1 MPPTSGHES
10 TSGTRQTPA
19 SRLTGAERAEQDPSI
34 GGGTANKTE
43 IGTNQV
49 CAITPKLQ
57 YKPLVEPSLNSL
69 GICNPHYVQSAA
81 AIVRFNNQS

>member
-19 SRLTGAERAEQDPSI
+19 SRLAGAERAEQDPSI
-34 GGGTANKTE
+34 GGGTANEPE

-49 CAITPKLQ
+49 CEITPMLLFKA
-57 YKPLVEPSLNSL
+57 LVKFPLNSL
-69 GICNPHYVQSAA
+69 GIRDPHHVQSDMLLHL
-81 AIVRFNNQS
+81 